1 MDAMNVETADDLDR
15 YLERSDPTGEKLDRL
30 VDVLVGRRVESWADY
45 CNRLDRDDDVVRM
58 CEVENK

>member
-1 MDAMNVETADDLDR
+1 MNAMNVETADDLDR
-15 YLERSDPTGEKLDRL
+15 YLERRDPTGEKLDRL